1 MGITLINY
9 KKRRLEMELTEI
21 IKEQYGLSRFPEKT
35 SEAMAYV
42 PFQPDNAPTYSPMQG
57 FASGTMYPTLNKP
70 FYGSKC
76 GAHSD

>member
-9 KKRRLEMELTEI
+9 KKRRMEMELTEI

>member
-1 MGITLINY
+1 
-9 KKRRLEMELTEI
+9 MELTEI

-35 SEAMAYV
+35 SEAMSYV

-70 FYGSKC
+70 FYGGKC
-76 GAHSD
+76 GAHND

>member
-1 MGITLINY
+1 
-9 KKRRLEMELTEI
+9 MELTEI
-21 IKEQYGLSRFPEKT
+21 IKEQYGLSRFPEKA

>member
-1 MGITLINY
+1 
-9 KKRRLEMELTEI
+9 MELTEI

-35 SEAMAYV
+35 SESMAYV

-76 GAHSD
+76 GAHND

>member
-1 MGITLINY
+1 M
-9 KKRRLEMELTEI
+9 EMELNEI
-21 IKEQYGLSRFPEKT
+21 IKEQYGLSKFPEKN

-76 GAHSD
+76 GAHND

>member
-1 MGITLINY
+1 
-9 KKRRLEMELTEI
+9 MELTEI

-35 SEAMAYV
+35 SEAMVYV

-57 FASGTMYPTLNKP
+57 FASGTMYPSLNKP
-70 FYGSKC
+70 FYGGKC